1 MKYTKQNIQK
11 KRQILS
17 SEKVRRNSKI
27 SLFLFKYA
35 FIISIALIVTGLG
48 LGVGFVR
55 GILKTTPQITKD
67 SVHSKGYITTIYD
80 NKGSTI
86 KTLSNHDSNRIYT
99 PLSSI
104 PKNLQH
110 AFIAIEDERY
120 YNHNGI
126 DLYGIIRATFLGI
139 RNQSLS
145 QGGSTITQQLIK
157 NNVLGIQ
164 PEKTTME
171 RLERKIKEQSL
182 ALELEKIASKQYILE
197 EYLNA
202 INLGE
207 GTLGVQ
213 TASQKYFNKD
223 VSELTLS
230 ECAVLASITKNPTR
244 LNPVTHPENNA
255 SRRSLVLEQH
265 YITKKEYR
273 EALSDDVYTRIQKN
287 AAAPAKKTTNSYFE
301 DALILQVVKDLKKQL
316 GYDETKAYNAIYSGG
331 LKIYSTQDQQIQKI
345 ADSVTNDAS
354 NYPKATKIALSYSLS
369 AKTVSGKDVVYS
381 DHNLLDYM
389 RKNNLGNQLIFTD
402 EASAKTVVTKFKQY
416 ILSIYSF
423 SPLKSPYILSKGE
436 TITNESFQTTIQP
449 QISMTIM
456 NQSNG
461 TVEALVGGRG
471 NKTSDLSLN
480 RATGTTRQ
488 PGSTFKILSAFLPA
502 LDKNHRTLA
511 TVYEDA
517 PYNYID
523 TNRPVRNY
531 YKGYKGYSTIREAI
545 TNSMNVVSAKT
556 IADVTPKTSF
566 EYLMNLGFSTLV
578 SNETTS
584 NGNVY
589 TDITQSLSLGG
600 LTYGVT
606 NMELTSAYA
615 SIANGGTYQKP
626 VLYTKVVD
634 HNGNILL
641 SNTQKGKRVMKE
653 STAFLLT
660 DAMKDV
666 ITKGT
671 GKSAKLSSSMAV
683 AGKSGT
689 TSNSYDYWFSGYT
702 PYHTASVWM
711 GYDKNTNFASDNTH
725 KKIWAKVMNEIIK
738 TKQEQTTD
746 FKKPADIVKAK
757 VCKESGKL
765 AIKGVCDHDP
775 RGSRV
780 ITEYFEKGTVPTQ
793 TCDIHVAVEVCKTS
807 DKLATKNCPANK
819 KQRKI
824 YIVRKKGSH
833 GKTADT
839 PYMLPKKYQ
848 SVFCKK
854 H

>member
-17 SEKVRRNSKI
+17 SEKIRRNSKI

-120 YNHNGI
+120 YSHNGI

-255 SRRSLVLEQH
+255 SRRSLVLQNMLEQH

-287 AAAPAKKTTNSYFE
+287 AAAAPAKKTTNSYFE

-369 AKTVSGKDVVYS
+369 AKAVSGKDVVYS

-402 EASAKTVVTKFKQY
+402 EASAKTVVTKFKQ
-416 ILSIYSF
+416 
-423 SPLKSPYILSKGE
+423 YILSKGE

-502 LDKNHRTLA
+502 LDKNHMTLA

-634 HNGNILL
+634 HNG
-641 SNTQKGKRVMKE
+641 
-653 STAFLLT
+653 
-660 DAMKDV
+660 

-683 AGKSGT
+683 VGKSGT

-780 ITEYFEKGTVPTQ
+780 ITEYFKKGTVPTQ

>member
-17 SEKVRRNSKI
+17 SEKIRRNSKI

-99 PLSSI
+99 PLSSV

-120 YNHNGI
+120 YSHNGI

-255 SRRSLVLEQH
+255 SRRSLVLQNMLEQH

-287 AAAPAKKTTNSYFE
+287 AAAAPAKKTTNSYFE

-416 ILSIYSF
+416 ILS
-423 SPLKSPYILSKGE
+423 KGE

-471 NKTSDLSLN
+471 NKT
-480 RATGTTRQ
+480 TTRQ

-502 LDKNHRTLA
+502 LDKNHMTLA

-765 AIKGVCDHDP
+765 AIKEVCDHDP

>member
-17 SEKVRRNSKI
+17 SEKIRRNSNI

-99 PLSSI
+99 PLSSV

-120 YNHNGI
+120 YSHNGI

-255 SRRSLVLEQH
+255 SRRSLVLQNMLEQH

-287 AAAPAKKTTNSYFE
+287 AAAAPAKKTTNSYFE

-345 ADSVTNDAS
+345 ADSVTNDTS

-416 ILSIYSF
+416 ILS
-423 SPLKSPYILSKGE
+423 KGE

-449 QISMTIM
+449 QISI
-456 NQSNG
+456 
-461 TVEALVGGRG
+461 EALVGGRG

-502 LDKNHRTLA
+502 LDKNHMTLA

-765 AIKGVCDHDP
+765 AIKEVCDHDP

-839 PYMLPKKYQ
+839 PYLLPKKYQ

>member
-17 SEKVRRNSKI
+17 SEKIRRNSNI

-99 PLSSI
+99 PLSSV

-120 YNHNGI
+120 YSHNGI

-255 SRRSLVLEQH
+255 SRRLLVLQNMLEQH

-287 AAAPAKKTTNSYFE
+287 AAAAPVKKTTNSYFE

-354 NYPKATKIALSYSLS
+354 NYPKTTKIALSYSLS

-402 EASAKTVVTKFKQY
+402 EASAKTVVTKFKQ
-416 ILSIYSF
+416 
-423 SPLKSPYILSKGE
+423 YILSKGE

-502 LDKNHRTLA
+502 LDKNHMTLA

-711 GYDKNTNFASDNTH
+711 GYDKNTNFASDSTH

-839 PYMLPKKYQ
+839 PYLLPKKYQ

>member
-1 MKYTKQNIQK
+1 M
-11 KRQILS
+11 
-17 SEKVRRNSKI
+17 
-27 SLFLFKYA
+27 
-35 FIISIALIVTGLG
+35 
-48 LGVGFVR
+48 
-55 GILKTTPQITKD
+55 
-67 SVHSKGYITTIYD
+67 
-80 NKGSTI
+80 
-86 KTLSNHDSNRIYT
+86 
-99 PLSSI
+99 
-104 PKNLQH
+104 
-110 AFIAIEDERY
+110 
-120 YNHNGI
+120 
-126 DLYGIIRATFLGI
+126 
-139 RNQSLS
+139 
-145 QGGSTITQQLIK
+145 
-157 NNVLGIQ
+157 
-164 PEKTTME
+164 
-171 RLERKIKEQSL
+171 
-182 ALELEKIASKQYILE
+182 
-197 EYLNA
+197 
-202 INLGE
+202 
-207 GTLGVQ
+207 
-213 TASQKYFNKD
+213 
-223 VSELTLS
+223 
-230 ECAVLASITKNPTR
+230 
-244 LNPVTHPENNA
+244 
-255 SRRSLVLEQH
+255 
-265 YITKKEYR
+265 
-273 EALSDDVYTRIQKN
+273 
-287 AAAPAKKTTNSYFE
+287 
-301 DALILQVVKDLKKQL
+301 
-316 GYDETKAYNAIYSGG
+316 
-331 LKIYSTQDQQIQKI
+331 
-345 ADSVTNDAS
+345 
-354 NYPKATKIALSYSLS
+354 
-369 AKTVSGKDVVYS
+369 
-381 DHNLLDYM
+381 
-389 RKNNLGNQLIFTD
+389 
-402 EASAKTVVTKFKQY
+402 
-416 ILSIYSF
+416 
-423 SPLKSPYILSKGE
+423 
-436 TITNESFQTTIQP
+436 
-449 QISMTIM
+449 
-456 NQSNG
+456 
-461 TVEALVGGRG
+461 
-471 NKTSDLSLN
+471 
-480 RATGTTRQ
+480 
-488 PGSTFKILSAFLPA
+488 
-502 LDKNHRTLA
+502 TLA
-511 TVYEDA
+511 TVYDDA

-545 TNSMNVVSAKT
+545 TNSMNVVASKT

-634 HNGNILL
+634 QNGNILL

-653 STAFLLT
+653 STSFLLT

-775 RGSRV
+775 RGSSV

-807 DKLATKNCPANK
+807 DKLATKNCPETK

-824 YIVRKKGSH
+824 YIVRKKSSH
-833 GKTADT
+833 EKTADT
-839 PYMLPKKYQ
+839 PYLLPKKYQ

>member
-17 SEKVRRNSKI
+17 SGKVRRNSKI

-120 YNHNGI
+120 YSHNGI

-255 SRRSLVLEQH
+255 SRRLLVLQNMLEQH
-265 YITKKEYR
+265 YITKNEYR

-287 AAAPAKKTTNSYFE
+287 AAAAPAKKTTNSYFE

-345 ADSVTNDAS
+345 ADSITNDAS

-369 AKTVSGKDVVYS
+369 AKTVSGKDIVYS

-402 EASAKTVVTKFKQY
+402 EASAKTVVTKFKQ
-416 ILSIYSF
+416 
-423 SPLKSPYILSKGE
+423 YILSKGE

-502 LDKNHRTLA
+502 LDKNHMTLA
-511 TVYEDA
+511 TVYDDA

-523 TNRPVRNY
+523 TSRPVRNY

-545 TNSMNVVSAKT
+545 TNSMNVVAAKT

-578 SNETTS
+578 SNEATS

-615 SIANGGTYQKP
+615 SIANGGTYEKP

-634 HNGNILL
+634 QNGNILL

-711 GYDKNTNFASDNTH
+711 GYDKNTNFVSDNTH
-725 KKIWAKVMNEIIK
+725 KKIWTKVMNEIIK
-738 TKQEQTTD
+738 TKQEQPTD

-775 RGSRV
+775 RGSSV

-839 PYMLPKKYQ
+839 PYLLPKKYQ

>member
-17 SEKVRRNSKI
+17 SEKIRRNSNI

-99 PLSSI
+99 PLSSV

-120 YNHNGI
+120 YSHNGI

-255 SRRSLVLEQH
+255 SRRSLVLQNMLEQH

-287 AAAPAKKTTNSYFE
+287 AAAAPAKKTTNSYFE

-345 ADSVTNDAS
+345 ADSVTNDTS

-402 EASAKTVVTKFKQY
+402 EASAKTVVTKFKQ
-416 ILSIYSF
+416 
-423 SPLKSPYILSKGE
+423 YILSKGE

-502 LDKNHRTLA
+502 LDKNHMTLA

-725 KKIWAKVMNEIIK
+725 KKIGAKVMNEIIK

-765 AIKGVCDHDP
+765 AIKEVCDHDP

-839 PYMLPKKYQ
+839 PYLLPKKYQ

>member
-17 SEKVRRNSKI
+17 SEKIRRNSKI

-80 NKGSTI
+80 NKESTI

-120 YNHNGI
+120 YSHNGI

-255 SRRSLVLEQH
+255 SRRSLVLQNMLEQH

-287 AAAPAKKTTNSYFE
+287 AAAAPAKKTTNSYFE

-345 ADSVTNDAS
+345 ADSVTSDTS

-416 ILSIYSF
+416 ILS
-423 SPLKSPYILSKGE
+423 KGE
-436 TITNESFQTTIQP
+436 TI
-449 QISMTIM
+449 
-456 NQSNG
+456 
-461 TVEALVGGRG
+461 
-471 NKTSDLSLN
+471 
-480 RATGTTRQ
+480 
-488 PGSTFKILSAFLPA
+488 
-502 LDKNHRTLA
+502 
-511 TVYEDA
+511 
-517 PYNYID
+517 
-523 TNRPVRNY
+523 
-531 YKGYKGYSTIREAI
+531 YKGYSTIREAI

-839 PYMLPKKYQ
+839 PYLLPKKYQ

>member
-17 SEKVRRNSKI
+17 SEKIRRNSKI

-99 PLSSI
+99 PLSSV

-120 YNHNGI
+120 YSHNGI

-255 SRRSLVLEQH
+255 SRRSLVLQNMLEQH

-287 AAAPAKKTTNSYFE
+287 AAAAPAKKTTNSYFE

-416 ILSIYSF
+416 ILS
-423 SPLKSPYILSKGE
+423 KGE
-436 TITNESFQTTIQP
+436 TIANESFQITIQP

-502 LDKNHRTLA
+502 LDKNHMTLA

-725 KKIWAKVMNEIIK
+725 KKILAKVMNEIIK

>member
-17 SEKVRRNSKI
+17 SGKVRRNSKI

-120 YNHNGI
+120 YSHNGI

-255 SRRSLVLEQH
+255 SRRLLVLQNMLEQH
-265 YITKKEYR
+265 YITKNEYR

-287 AAAPAKKTTNSYFE
+287 AAAAPAKKTTNSYFE

-345 ADSVTNDAS
+345 ADSITNDAS

-369 AKTVSGKDVVYS
+369 AKTVSGKDIVYS

-402 EASAKTVVTKFKQY
+402 EASAKTVVTKFKQ
-416 ILSIYSF
+416 
-423 SPLKSPYILSKGE
+423 YILSKGE

-502 LDKNHRTLA
+502 LDKNHMTLA
-511 TVYEDA
+511 TVYDDA

-523 TNRPVRNY
+523 TSRPVRNY

-545 TNSMNVVSAKT
+545 TNSMNVVAAKT

-578 SNETTS
+578 SNEATS

-615 SIANGGTYQKP
+615 SIANGGTYEKP

-634 HNGNILL
+634 QNGNILL

-711 GYDKNTNFASDNTH
+711 GYDKNTNFVSDNTH

-738 TKQEQTTD
+738 TKQEQPTD

-775 RGSRV
+775 RGSSV

-839 PYMLPKKYQ
+839 PYLLPKKYQ

>member
-17 SEKVRRNSKI
+17 SEKIRRNSKI

-99 PLSSI
+99 PLSSV

-120 YNHNGI
+120 YSHNGI

-255 SRRSLVLEQH
+255 SRRLLVLQNMLEQH

-287 AAAPAKKTTNSYFE
+287 AAAAPVKKTTNSYFE

-416 ILSIYSF
+416 ILS
-423 SPLKSPYILSKGE
+423 KGE

-502 LDKNHRTLA
+502 LDKNHMTLA

-711 GYDKNTNFASDNTH
+711 GYDKNTNFASDSTH

-839 PYMLPKKYQ
+839 PYLLPKKYQ

>member
-17 SEKVRRNSKI
+17 SKKVRRNSKI

-35 FIISIALIVTGLG
+35 FIISIALIVAGLG

-120 YNHNGI
+120 YSHNGI

-255 SRRSLVLEQH
+255 SRRLLVLQNMLEQH
-265 YITKKEYR
+265 YITKNEYR

-287 AAAPAKKTTNSYFE
+287 AAAAPAKKTTNSYFE

-345 ADSVTNDAS
+345 ADSITNDAS

-369 AKTVSGKDVVYS
+369 AKTVSGKDIVYS

-402 EASAKTVVTKFKQY
+402 EASAKTVVTKFKQ
-416 ILSIYSF
+416 
-423 SPLKSPYILSKGE
+423 YILSKGE

-502 LDKNHRTLA
+502 LDKNHMTLA
-511 TVYEDA
+511 TVYDDA

-523 TNRPVRNY
+523 TSRPVRNY

-545 TNSMNVVSAKT
+545 TNSMNVVAAKT

-578 SNETTS
+578 SNEATS

-615 SIANGGTYQKP
+615 SIANGGTYEKP

-634 HNGNILL
+634 QNGNILL

-711 GYDKNTNFASDNTH
+711 GYDKNTNFVSDNTH

-746 FKKPADIVKAK
+746 FKKPANIVKAK

-824 YIVRKKGSH
+824 YIVRKKSSH

-839 PYMLPKKYQ
+839 PYLLPKKYQ

>member
-17 SEKVRRNSKI
+17 SEKIRRNSKI

-99 PLSSI
+99 PLSSV

-120 YNHNGI
+120 YSHNGI

-255 SRRSLVLEQH
+255 SRRSLVLQNMLEQH

-287 AAAPAKKTTNSYFE
+287 AAAAPAKKTTNSYFE

-416 ILSIYSF
+416 ILS
-423 SPLKSPYILSKGE
+423 KGE

-502 LDKNHRTLA
+502 LDKNHMTLA

-711 GYDKNTNFASDNTH
+711 GYDKNTNFTSDNTH

-765 AIKGVCDHDP
+765 AIKEVCDHDP

>member
-17 SEKVRRNSKI
+17 SEKIRRNSKI

-120 YNHNGI
+120 YSHNGI

-255 SRRSLVLEQH
+255 SRRSLVLQNMLEQH

-287 AAAPAKKTTNSYFE
+287 AAAAPAKKTTNSYFE

-331 LKIYSTQDQQIQKI
+331 LKIYSTQDQQIQKL

-416 ILSIYSF
+416 ILS
-423 SPLKSPYILSKGE
+423 KGE
-436 TITNESFQTTIQP
+436 TITNESFQTTIH
-449 QISMTIM
+449 
-456 NQSNG
+456 
-461 TVEALVGGRG
+461 
-471 NKTSDLSLN
+471 
-480 RATGTTRQ
+480 
-488 PGSTFKILSAFLPA
+488 
-502 LDKNHRTLA
+502 NH
-511 TVYEDA
+511 E
-517 PYNYID
+517 
-523 TNRPVRNY
+523 
-531 YKGYKGYSTIREAI
+531 
-545 TNSMNVVSAKT
+545 
-556 IADVTPKTSF
+556 
-566 EYLMNLGFSTLV
+566 
-578 SNETTS
+578 
-584 NGNVY
+584 
-589 TDITQSLSLGG
+589 
-600 LTYGVT
+600 
-606 NMELTSAYA
+606 
-615 SIANGGTYQKP
+615 SI
-626 VLYTKVVD
+626 
-634 HNGNILL
+634 
-641 SNTQKGKRVMKE
+641 
-653 STAFLLT
+653 
-660 DAMKDV
+660 
-666 ITKGT
+666 
-671 GKSAKLSSSMAV
+671 
-683 AGKSGT
+683 
-689 TSNSYDYWFSGYT
+689 
-702 PYHTASVWM
+702 
-711 GYDKNTNFASDNTH
+711 
-725 KKIWAKVMNEIIK
+725 
-738 TKQEQTTD
+738 
-746 FKKPADIVKAK
+746 
-757 VCKESGKL
+757 
-765 AIKGVCDHDP
+765 
-775 RGSRV
+775 
-780 ITEYFEKGTVPTQ
+780 
-793 TCDIHVAVEVCKTS
+793 
-807 DKLATKNCPANK
+807 
-819 KQRKI
+819 
-824 YIVRKKGSH
+824 
-833 GKTADT
+833 
-839 PYMLPKKYQ
+839 
-848 SVFCKK
+848 
-854 H
+854 

>member
-35 FIISIALIVTGLG
+35 FIISIALIVIGLG

-120 YNHNGI
+120 YSHNGI

-255 SRRSLVLEQH
+255 SRRLLVLQNMLEQH

-287 AAAPAKKTTNSYFE
+287 AAAAPAKKTTNSYFE

-345 ADSVTNDAS
+345 ADSVTNDTS

-402 EASAKTVVTKFKQY
+402 EASAKTVVTKFKQ
-416 ILSIYSF
+416 
-423 SPLKSPYILSKGE
+423 YILSKGE

-502 LDKNHRTLA
+502 LDKNHMTLA

-711 GYDKNTNFASDNTH
+711 GYDKNTNLASYNTH

-780 ITEYFEKGTVPTQ
+780 TTEYFEKGTVPTQ

-807 DKLATKNCPANK
+807 EKLATKNCPANK

-839 PYMLPKKYQ
+839 PYLLPKKYQ

>member
-17 SEKVRRNSKI
+17 SEKIRRNSKI

-99 PLSSI
+99 PLSSV

-120 YNHNGI
+120 YSHNGI

-255 SRRSLVLEQH
+255 SRRLLVLQNMLEQH

-287 AAAPAKKTTNSYFE
+287 AAAAPVKKTTNSYFE

-416 ILSIYSF
+416 ILS
-423 SPLKSPYILSKGE
+423 KGE

-502 LDKNHRTLA
+502 LDKNHMTLA

-711 GYDKNTNFASDNTH
+711 GYDKNTNFASDSTH

>member
-17 SEKVRRNSKI
+17 SEKIRRNSKI

-99 PLSSI
+99 PLSSV

-120 YNHNGI
+120 YSHNGI

-255 SRRSLVLEQH
+255 SRRSLVLQNMLEQH

-287 AAAPAKKTTNSYFE
+287 AAAAPAKKTTNSYFE

-345 ADSVTNDAS
+345 ADSVTNDTS

-381 DHNLLDYM
+381 NHNLLDYM

-402 EASAKTVVTKFKQY
+402 EASAKTVVTKFKQ
-416 ILSIYSF
+416 
-423 SPLKSPYILSKGE
+423 YILSKGE

-502 LDKNHRTLA
+502 LDKNHMTLA

-578 SNETTS
+578 SNDTTS

-641 SNTQKGKRVMKE
+641 SNTQKGKRVIKE

-725 KKIWAKVMNEIIK
+725 KKIWANVMNEIIK

-765 AIKGVCDHDP
+765 AIKEVCDHDP

>member
-17 SEKVRRNSKI
+17 SEKIRRNSKI

-99 PLSSI
+99 PLSSV

-120 YNHNGI
+120 YSHNGI

-255 SRRSLVLEQH
+255 SRRSLVLQNMLEQH

-287 AAAPAKKTTNSYFE
+287 AAAAPAKKTTNSYFE

-345 ADSVTNDAS
+345 ADSVTNDTS

-402 EASAKTVVTKFKQY
+402 EASAKTVVTKFKQ
-416 ILSIYSF
+416 
-423 SPLKSPYILSKGE
+423 YILSKGE

-502 LDKNHRTLA
+502 LDKNHMTLA

-711 GYDKNTNFASDNTH
+711 GYDKNTNFASYNTH
-725 KKIWAKVMNEIIK
+725 KKWAKVMNEIIK

-780 ITEYFEKGTVPTQ
+780 TTEYFEKGTVPTQ

-807 DKLATKNCPANK
+807 DKLATKNCPVNK

-839 PYMLPKKYQ
+839 PYLLPKKYQ

>member
-17 SEKVRRNSKI
+17 SEKIRRNSKI

-99 PLSSI
+99 PLSSV

-120 YNHNGI
+120 YSHNGI

-255 SRRSLVLEQH
+255 SRRSLVLQNMLEQH

-287 AAAPAKKTTNSYFE
+287 AAAAPAKKTTNSYFE

-345 ADSVTNDAS
+345 ADSVTNDSS

-402 EASAKTVVTKFKQY
+402 EASAKTVVTKFKQ
-416 ILSIYSF
+416 
-423 SPLKSPYILSKGE
+423 YILSKGE

-502 LDKNHRTLA
+502 LDKNHMTLA

-641 SNTQKGKRVMKE
+641 SRYV
-653 STAFLLT
+653 L
-660 DAMKDV
+660 
-666 ITKGT
+666 
-671 GKSAKLSSSMAV
+671 
-683 AGKSGT
+683 
-689 TSNSYDYWFSGYT
+689 
-702 PYHTASVWM
+702 
-711 GYDKNTNFASDNTH
+711 
-725 KKIWAKVMNEIIK
+725 
-738 TKQEQTTD
+738 
-746 FKKPADIVKAK
+746 
-757 VCKESGKL
+757 
-765 AIKGVCDHDP
+765 
-775 RGSRV
+775 
-780 ITEYFEKGTVPTQ
+780 
-793 TCDIHVAVEVCKTS
+793 
-807 DKLATKNCPANK
+807 
-819 KQRKI
+819 
-824 YIVRKKGSH
+824 
-833 GKTADT
+833 
-839 PYMLPKKYQ
+839 
-848 SVFCKK
+848 
-854 H
+854 